1 MMFCFVAAIVAL
13 SIGAAAWNRNCEK
26 ERGIESLQKKLANQ
40 HKQIEALQDSI
51 DRINDRVVVLQTTLD
66 ILRIVD
72 STKVEEAEQLLW
84 NIKEDIFPR
93 KACEDLEI

>member
-1 MMFCFVAAIVAL
+1 MFCFVAAIVAL
-13 SIGAAAWNRNCEK
+13 SIGGAAWNRNCEK